1 MSFKLRE
8 LGRIQFFQ
16 SSLPYLNNNAVTK
29 FQRNHT
35 RRWRSEDPHPSNHK
49 FLSISNGHYGIYFT
63 IFNHELRREEKNGL
77 HDSGSHVLMVFPSGS
92 LLSIYIPYFVISK
105 VKEEVYSHIDHL
117 KTVSKEFLSSWALVK
132 PKHLLQQQYFI
143 RSFTTSATEKEQEP
157 LKITPLSQ
165 PKIEEVVE
173 EFGGEEVPFAESFR
187 KSQCDEITKVYN
199 THASPEDLD
208 IIYPLYQ
215 ALKRNDIPLPTIEL
229 YNIVLESI
237 LSRALDSD
245 KSSLASIESKLTNL
259 LTVYQDV
266 LHLCSSTSLRPDST
280 TYNLV
285 LKGIFEG
292 CVETVSAGRSPS
304 VAHHIYQ
311 EFEAKAKEF
320 GQVGT
325 DLFLSL
331 KDCLNLAL
339 PSILPHMVAAITSFP
354 ELLTVDLVEKIL
366 EHRTTVTGAGSFY
379 VGLIELS
386 QHFASLG
393 MPNLSPQDIHH
404 YLISVF
410 EDFKTNAQS
419 SPELMSCEYNVYS
432 ALILALI
439 ANGNLSL
446 ATKFLDDILVDY
458 KSSLQASD
466 KNIVVAKQKVS
477 ALISVYLEA
486 ITSSGKAGDLHKAY
500 NLMNKF
506 NDVPY
511 LPEFSTQLY
520 NKLIALF
527 INEYSMLEM
536 LRRASS
542 DQTILKQQK
551 DVYSIIWNLYEKVA
565 IRSDYQNNMYDATIY
580 PKKFANCREY
590 LLTLSIDLG
599 DYSKA
604 HRLMKE
610 ILAKDH
616 LIGDWN
622 VSKKLVLFLIN
633 TAQVSGNG
641 EYIHLCWTLLEQ
653 QAARH
658 VHDSSILNAFVSE
671 HLPYLVNIVSEF
683 NFERLINSKM
693 VIDSFAKFDLSKD
706 NIYGLMTIMTYLV
719 NIAGSREVSSEAK
732 LRILQYQAH
741 LLKEFED
748 TENHYL
754 QLSEELLQFKHNLI
768 NSFTY
773 LIASSTT
780 LTITNEI
787 TDVCEILGIVAP
799 SSGLSKAVISMDYSH
814 ILAINYLKGVENF
827 EGAFKAGFNFNALTW
842 KLIINRNYVVES
854 LCKERVMKI
863 EEFVARLLGL
873 SLELYEK
880 HALLCSLISLGH
892 EKVNIEVFKSL
903 LKGDESGALENSR
916 VLDALASFSQD
927 TNNSYFLSIFEGAF
941 QRLLEGCDNN
951 EWASKFMFKLSSI
964 GKLKE
969 VVNVVSQERIKKLS
983 LTTEGDINFLASLLT
998 CHIAL
1003 NNDNEV
1009 MAIMKTFFSDKE
1021 GNKHLMESN
1030 ELLTIVV
1037 DFYISRGNYAI
1048 VVDRFGKL
1056 AKRSVALNERVKFAS
1071 FMMQMTGETPTKQD
1085 STDHDVATF
1094 AISLLS
1100 QHDVGSMNKL
1110 FELNSKFLR
1119 TAGAIFE
1126 SMVEHLTAASRLTT
1140 DSRAVRA
1147 KFEAVIRLCKTMRLK
1162 ELAVD
1167 HLVNVIRLLGL
1178 MDARDLLNVLVNKFV
1193 NRGETASIVNLYFLQ
1208 IRVTSA
1214 HEASVLKREFES
1226 ALQRVGDKI
1235 NLARLAQA

>member
-8 LGRIQFFQ
+8 SGRIQFFQ

-92 LLSIYIPYFVISK
+92 SSSIPIPYFVISK

-132 PKHLLQQQYFI
+132 PKHLSQQQYFV
-143 RSFTTSATEKEQEP
+143 RSFTTSATEKEPEP

-199 THASPEDLD
+199 SHASPEDLD

-215 ALKRNDIPLPTIEL
+215 ALKRNDIPSPP
-229 YNIVLESI
+229 
-237 LSRALDSD
+237 LSFTTFD
-245 KSSLASIESKLTNL
+245 KTSLASIESKLTNL
-259 LTVYQDV
+259 LTVYQDI
-266 LHLCSSTSLRPDST
+266 LHLCSSTPLRPDST
-280 TYNLV
+280 TYDLV

-292 CVETVSAGRSPS
+292 F
-304 VAHHIYQ
+304 AHHIYQ
-311 EFEAKAKEF
+311 EFETKAKEF

-331 KDCLNLAL
+331 KDCSNLAL
-339 PSILPHMVAAITSFP
+339 SSILPHMVTAMTSFP

-393 MPNLSPQDIHH
+393 MPNSSPQDIHH

-410 EDFKTNAQS
+410 EDFKSNAQAC
-419 SPELMSCEYNVYS
+419 PELMSYEYNVYS
-432 ALILALI
+432 ALLSALI

-536 LRRASS
+536 QRRASS
-542 DQTILKQQK
+542 DQTISKQQK

-616 LIGDWN
+616 LISDWN

-633 TAQVSGNG
+633 TAQLSGNG

-653 QAARH
+653 QAAQYS
-658 VHDSSILNAFVSE
+658 HDSSILNAFVSE
-671 HLPYLVNIVSEF
+671 HLPYLVNIVSDF

-693 VIDSFAKFDLSKD
+693 VNDSFAKFDLSKD

-732 LRILQYQAH
+732 SRILQYQAH

-768 NSFTY
+768 NSFTL
-773 LIASSTT
+773 LIASST
-780 LTITNEI
+780 
-787 TDVCEILGIVAP
+787 A
-799 SSGLSKAVISMDYSH
+799 SGSSKAVILMDYSH
-814 ILAINYLKGVENF
+814 ILAINYSKGVENF

-842 KLIINRNYVVES
+842 KLIINRNYVVDN
-854 LCKERVMKI
+854 LCKDRGMKI
-863 EEFVARLLGL
+863 EEFVARLLGS
-873 SLELYEK
+873 SLEVNEK

-903 LKGDESGALENSR
+903 LKGDESGALENGR
-916 VLDALASFSQD
+916 VLDAFASFSQD

-964 GKLKE
+964 GKSKE
-969 VVNVVSQERIKKLS
+969 VVNIVSHERIKKLS
-983 LTTEGDINFLASLLT
+983 LTTEGDINFLASILT

-1009 MAIMKTFFSDKE
+1009 MAIMKTFFSDRE

-1030 ELLTIVV
+1030 ELLKIVV

-1048 VVDRFGKL
+1048 VVDRFGEL
-1056 AKRSVALNERVKFAS
+1056 AKRSVVLNERVKFAN

-1085 STDHDVATF
+1085 STDQNVATF

-1100 QHDVGSMNKL
+1100 QHDVGGMNKL
-1110 FELNSKFLR
+1110 FESNSKFSR

-1126 SMVEHLTAASRLTT
+1126 SMVEHLTAASGLTT
-1140 DSRAVRA
+1140 DSRAIRA
-1147 KFEAVIRLCKTMRLK
+1147 KFEAAIRLCKTMRLK

-1167 HLVNVIRLLGL
+1167 HLVSVIRLLGL

-1193 NRGETASIVNLYFLQ
+1193 NRGETASIVNLYFMQ

-1214 HEASVLKREFES
+1214 HEASVLKKEFES